1 MRGNNN
7 TDHIL
12 AKIFSYFSKTSVLN
26 KKSRQRMGN
35 GECQNMILTD
45 ALQPSK
51 DNPICYS
58 DHHQS
63 LCFSS
68 ADRAANISI
77 PETKAGNV

>member
-1 MRGNNN
+1 
-7 TDHIL
+7 
-12 AKIFSYFSKTSVLN
+12 
-26 KKSRQRMGN
+26 MGN
-35 GECQNMILTD
+35 GECQYMILTD